1 MTGIRLIIEDGA
13 DEALRGFADAW
24 GWEADESRSDPAD
37 PMVLGAWRS
46 TREPAA
52 IRYRVDPRLDFHVLE
67 VTGEGAEDVSSW
79 VRLLV
84 PSRAREDLA
93 GLITLL
99 ADPPS
104 WVELMHLAAALGDP
118 DELDPELFL
127 TLANG
132 LIHFD
137 ARVRQAAVLAT
148 AYLPWPRFR
157 TALERLAET
166 DPDPDVR
173 ARAAERLAAL

>member
-1 MTGIRLIIEDGA
+1 MTRIRLVMDAGA
-13 DEALRGFADAW
+13 DEALPGFADAW
-24 GWEADESRSDPAD
+24 GWQSDECESDVGD
-37 PMVLGAWRS
+37 PMLLGAWRS

-52 IRYRVDPRLDFHVLE
+52 IRYRIDPRLNLRVLE
-67 VTGEGAEDVSSW
+67 VTGEGAEDVASW

-84 PSRAREDLA
+84 PSRAREDLS
-93 GLITLL
+93 GLITQL

-104 WVELMHLAAALGDP
+104 WVELMHLAAALGNP
-118 DELDPELFL
+118 DKLDPELFL
-127 TLANG
+127 ILANG

-157 TALERLAET
+157 TALKRLAET

-173 ARAAERLAAL
+173 ARAAERLTAF